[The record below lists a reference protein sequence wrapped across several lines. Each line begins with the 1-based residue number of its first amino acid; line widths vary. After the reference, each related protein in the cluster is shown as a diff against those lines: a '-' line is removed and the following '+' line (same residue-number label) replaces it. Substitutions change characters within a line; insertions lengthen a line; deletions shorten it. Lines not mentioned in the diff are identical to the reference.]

1 MADDDASAA
10 VKRLEAELRQL
21 QDLYASSRAEVASL
35 RQENGSLREREAAL
49 AEVLRV
55 IASSPADLQQVL
67 DALVASAAR
76 LCGAD
81 SASVMRVEGD
91 EVVRLATTSPER
103 LLPDTRSP
111 GR

>member
-1 MADDDASAA
+1 MADDSSTA
-10 VKRLEAELRQL
+10 VERLQAELRQL
-21 QDLYASSRAEVASL
+21 QEEYAASRIEVAAL
-35 RQENGSLREREAAL
+35 REENSSLREHEAAL

-55 IASSPADLQQVL
+55 IAFSPADLQQVL

-76 LCGAD
+76 LCRAN